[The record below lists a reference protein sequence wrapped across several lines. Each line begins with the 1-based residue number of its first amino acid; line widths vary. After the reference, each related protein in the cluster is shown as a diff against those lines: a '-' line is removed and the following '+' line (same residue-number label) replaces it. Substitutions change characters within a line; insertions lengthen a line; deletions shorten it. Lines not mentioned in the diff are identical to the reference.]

1 MWVVKHMTLEQRSKY
16 SSETPLLVM
25 LHSCEAEKNF
35 SKLSLQEKF
44 PPIMLEES
52 LTYFLFSMGSISVI
66 GVIQDKT
73 IQQKKKKEEE
83 DGILEVHQTVT

>member
-1 MWVVKHMTLEQRSKY
+1 
-16 SSETPLLVM
+16 M
-25 LHSCEAEKNF
+25 LHSCEAENNF

-73 IQQKKKKEEE
+73 IQQKKKKRRRRRWYSR
-83 DGILEVHQTVT
+83 GTSNSYLIKSTMLF